1 MPTRMFLVFFPIYK
15 GNNSNASTSFKL
27 EYLDT
32 VYKAEGEWRGLRTNY
47 GILVPLHLN
56 LQQSM

>member
-1 MPTRMFLVFFPIYK
+1 MVFFPIYK